1 VELAQEEGRE
11 TQELLHLAA
20 TVAPDAQ
27 DDTPDDTD
35 AQLETPDD
43 TSAQPDTDAQLETP
57 DDTSAQPDTGAQPET
72 PADTPDTAGN
82 VTDLADTRPHF
93 LPDGPVV
100 KPTSTPVAASHISI
114 TSP

>member
-1 VELAQEEGRE
+1 MELAQEEGRE

-27 DDTPDDTD
+27 DDTPD
-35 AQLETPDD
+35 
-43 TSAQPDTDAQLETP
+43 DTDAQLETP